1 MTHKTNPKKFLIATW
16 EGGGSV
22 GPKLTVARK
31 LIQAGHDVRV
41 MSDAC
46 NRPEAEAVG
55 ARFVSWTRAPSRT
68 DRSRESELVRDWAAA
83 SPVEGF
89 MQAIDDVFA
98 GPALAYAE
106 DVMEELRTEPA
117 DLVISSDL
125 LFGVMLGCEAAGQ
138 PFALLPCNWLFFPL
152 EGAPRNFPAHRSDLG
167 PEELAQLEE
176 MAAGAKA
183 MFDHGLPAL
192 NQARAA
198 LGLAPLNT
206 ILDQIRP
213 AQKILIGISR
223 TFDFASEEDP
233 PGYAYVGPQLDD
245 PEWVEPWVSPWP
257 GGDSRPLVLVGFS
270 TTFQNHAAVLQR
282 VIDALGPLPVRAVVT
297 LGPTIMPDELVP
309 AENVRLLRS
318 APHNVIMQEASL
330 VVTHGGHGTVAR
342 AMAASLPM
350 LVIPH
355 GRDQDGNAAR
365 IAEHGAGLMLSP
377 SATTG
382 DIGEALTRLLVEPGF
397 AESAARLGE
406 AVRQEMAQSRIV
418 EELEALCCR
427 AYA

>member
-1 MTHKTNPKKFLIATW
+1 MTVGTDPKKFLIATW
-16 EGGGSV
+16 EDGGSV

-31 LIQAGHDVRV
+31 LIEAGHDVRV
-41 MSDAC
+41 VSDAC
-46 NRPEAEAVG
+46 NRLEAEIVG
-55 ARFVSWTRAPSRT
+55 ARFIPWTRAPSRT
-68 DRSRESELVRDWAAA
+68 DRSRESELVRDWAAP

-89 MQAIDDVFA
+89 MQAIDDIFA
-98 GPALAYAE
+98 GPALAYAQ
-106 DVMEELRTEPA
+106 DLMDELRREPA
-117 DLVISSDL
+117 DLVISSEL
-125 LFGVMLGCEAAGQ
+125 LFGVMLGCEAIGQ
-138 PFALLPCNWLFFPL
+138 PFVLLPCNWLFFPL
-152 EGAPRNFPAHRSDLG
+152 DDAPRNFPAHRSDLNQ
-167 PEELAQLEE
+167 EELAQLEE

-192 NQARAA
+192 NRARDA
-198 LGLAPLNT
+198 LGLCPLET
-206 ILDQIRP
+206 ILDQLRP

-223 TFDFASEEDP
+223 TFDFSIEGDSS
-233 PGYAYVGPQLDD
+233 GYAYIGPQLDE
-245 PEWVEPWVSPWP
+245 PNWVEPWLSPWQAE
-257 GGDSRPLVLVGFS
+257 DSRPLVLVGFS
-270 TTFQNHAAVLQR
+270 TTFQNHAGVLQR
-282 VIDALGPLPVRAVVT
+282 IIDALAPLPVRAVVT
-297 LGPTIMPDELVP
+297 LGPTIMPHELVP
-309 AENVRLLRS
+309 AENVCLLQS
-318 APHNVIMQEASL
+318 APHNEIMKEASL

-342 AMAASLPM
+342 AMAADLPM

-377 SATTG
+377 GATTG

-406 AVRQEMAQSRIV
+406 AVRQEMRQSRVV

>member
-1 MTHKTNPKKFLIATW
+1 M
-16 EGGGSV
+16 
-22 GPKLTVARK
+22 
-31 LIQAGHDVRV
+31 
-41 MSDAC
+41 
-46 NRPEAEAVG
+46 
-55 ARFVSWTRAPSRT
+55 
-68 DRSRESELVRDWAAA
+68 
-83 SPVEGF
+83 
-89 MQAIDDVFA
+89 
-98 GPALAYAE
+98 
-106 DVMEELRTEPA
+106 
-117 DLVISSDL
+117 
-125 LFGVMLGCEAAGQ
+125 
-138 PFALLPCNWLFFPL
+138 
-152 EGAPRNFPAHRSDLG
+152 
-167 PEELAQLEE
+167 
-176 MAAGAKA
+176 
-183 MFDHGLPAL
+183 
-192 NQARAA
+192 
-198 LGLAPLNT
+198 
-206 ILDQIRP
+206 
-213 AQKILIGISR
+213 
-223 TFDFASEEDP
+223 
-233 PGYAYVGPQLDD
+233 
-245 PEWVEPWVSPWP
+245 
-257 GGDSRPLVLVGFS
+257 LVGFS

-318 APHNVIMQEASL
+318 APHNAIMKEASL

-377 SATTG
+377 GATTG

-406 AVRQEMAQSRIV
+406 AVRQEMQQSRIV